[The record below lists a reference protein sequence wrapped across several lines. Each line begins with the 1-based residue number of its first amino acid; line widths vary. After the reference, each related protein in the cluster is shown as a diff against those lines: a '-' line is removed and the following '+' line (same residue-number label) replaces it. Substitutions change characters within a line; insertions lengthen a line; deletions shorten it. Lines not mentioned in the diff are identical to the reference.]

1 MPSFQQQVLAFNRIA
16 VLSMEATLKESSQDL
31 SEQANT
37 SRFKQSGNTP
47 VVTGFLINSF
57 NGALNS
63 IPTGEDT
70 APKGFKKTD
79 YDSGPVLLSINKVKL
94 GDRLVL
100 GWTANYAQRMEEK
113 YSFMRLAAQNWV
125 PICEAA
131 AKRVRRAIR

>member
-1 MPSFQQQVLAFNRIA
+1 MNNFAKQVLAFQRKA
-16 VLSMEATLKESSQDL
+16 ELAMTSTLKEAAQDL

-47 VVTGFLINSF
+47 VDTGFLINSF

-79 YDSGPVLLSINKVKL
+79 YDSGPVLLAINKVKL

-113 YSFMRLAAQNWV
+113 YSFTRLAAQNWV
-125 PICEAA
+125 PICESA